1 MAEPKPLASLTSSL
15 LARKGAARP
24 AMRRQA
30 MGSLSHG
37 SAVTH
42 DDLGWNDMGYD
53 VDPTADSTPSASID
67 LKPMMPGTLAAVDH
81 SHDADAEPAFAAK
94 PAVVQQREEL
104 AERVAAPV
112 VPEPVQDFSPEPAIE
127 DEAPVLAVRPIAVA
141 APAPAAVRR
150 PRAATT
156 TRRTKAAFTLRLDT
170 DRHLRLR
177 LASAISNRSAQ
188 TILIELLDDYL
199 ASLPELDLMAN
210 RATSA
215 H

>member
-1 MAEPKPLASLTSSL
+1 MSEPKPLASLTSSL

-30 MGSLSHG
+30 VGSLTHRT
-37 SAVTH
+37 AVTH

-53 VDPTADSTPSASID
+53 VDPTNDSAPMSSID
-67 LKPMMPGTLAAVDH
+67 LKPMMPGTIAAVDH
-81 SHDADAEPAFAAK
+81 RHGDDAEPAFVAK

-112 VPEPVQDFSPEPAIE
+112 AAEPVAAE
-127 DEAPVLAVRPIAVA
+127 PIAEVAAAPVA
-141 APAPAAVRR
+141 APAPAPAATRR
-150 PRAATT
+150 PRAAVA
-156 TRRTKAAFTLRLDT
+156 RRGKAAFTLRLDT

-188 TILIELLDDYL
+188 TILIDLLDDYL
-199 ASLPELDLMAN
+199 ASLPELDLMAS
-210 RATSA
+210 RATAA